1 MNSSLPQTLPQVL
14 NPAVAIRTTGA
25 EADAAQAEGHV
36 HPHADEHA
44 PRTFYDRFGAFL
56 GLLCAIHCLV
66 VPLLLGVLPAVGLGF
81 IAEHE
86 FDLTIIGI
94 AFVFAGLAARSGYRA
109 HGDRRVVIG
118 FVAAVSLLAFGH
130 LLGEDGLA
138 GRIPSIIGGFSL
150 AALHIVNLRKTRA
163 SCAC

>member
-1 MNSSLPQTLPQVL
+1 MNRSLPQTIPQVL
-14 NPAVAIRTTGA
+14 NPAIAVRATAT
-25 EADAAQAEGHV
+25 EADAAHADGHA
-36 HPHADEHA
+36 HPHDHEHA

-56 GLLCAIHCLV
+56 GLLCAIHCLA

-81 IAEHE
+81 IVAHE

-94 AFVFAGLAARSGYRA
+94 ALVFAGLAARSGYRA
-109 HGDRRVVIG
+109 HGDKRIVMG

-150 AALHIVNLRKTRA
+150 AALHIINLRKTRA